1 MVRKSSGVYFRILL
15 KFTSFYDGVT
25 FLFPLLPTEAQKNLV
40 GMFYIRQKKKM
51 SPKLEHLVVNLVVG
65 YHLMLHNYNKLC
77 LVRLK
82 SRQTPRSQTSFCLL
96 TYNVSICLATEAG
109 NGYSSSPCTF

>member
-1 MVRKSSGVYFRILL
+1 MVRKSSSVYFRILL

-51 SPKLEHLVVNLVVG
+51 SPKLEHLVVNWLSPNAPQ
-65 YHLMLHNYNKLC
+65 LQ
-77 LVRLK
+77 
-82 SRQTPRSQTSFCLL
+82 QTLSG
-96 TYNVSICLATEAG
+96 EAEI
-109 NGYSSSPCTF
+109 